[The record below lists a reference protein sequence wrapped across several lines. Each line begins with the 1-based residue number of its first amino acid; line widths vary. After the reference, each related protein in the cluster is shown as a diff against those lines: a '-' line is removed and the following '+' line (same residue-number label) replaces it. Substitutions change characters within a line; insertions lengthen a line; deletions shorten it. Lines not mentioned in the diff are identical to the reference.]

1 MTTPSSIFDRTS
13 NWFERAQAALVDELP
28 CRRGCSHCCVGLFPV
43 TILDRQEIRR
53 GLRCLPHGERVA
65 IGKKAA
71 EQVERLLVSTAK
83 LTDPFI
89 DTWRDRDLDRLVKQ
103 FDDLPCPALRGDGT
117 CAVYDY
123 RPLVCRSMGIPS
135 EGEGVVH
142 GACRVQT
149 SVPLIR
155 LSSSLRREESYLAGV
170 EAEALARMK
179 HKTDSP
185 GEELLLPFAFLP
197 AVGEEA
203 R

>member
-1 MTTPSSIFDRTS
+1 MTTPSSIFDKTS
-13 NWFERAQAALVDELP
+13 NWFQRAQAALADELP

-53 GLRCLPHGERVA
+53 GLRRLPDGERLA
-65 IGKKAA
+65 IERKAA
-71 EQVERLLVSTAK
+71 EQVERLLASTAI

-89 DTWRDRDLDRLVKQ
+89 DTWLDRDLDRLVEQ
-103 FDDLPCPALRGDGT
+103 FDDVPCPALQGDGT
-117 CAVYDY
+117 CAVYNS

-135 EGEGVVH
+135 EREGVVH

-155 LSSSLRREESYLAGV
+155 LSSSLRCEEAYLSGV
-170 EAEALARMK
+170 EAEELARMK
-179 HKTDSP
+179 HETDSP
-185 GEELLLPFAFLP
+185 GEELLLPYAFLP
-197 AVGEEA
+197 AIGEEA